1 MTLVN
6 IVVALLMLIGLIGAV
21 VPVLPGS
28 PLIVAG
34 ALLYA
39 IATDFTPVGV
49 GRLLTLTALAVAGA
63 LLSHVAGVVGV
74 RRAGGSRWAVVG
86 ALVGV
91 VVGIFTAPVGLLV
104 APVAGAIAGE
114 VLRTREL
121 GGSVRAGV
129 GALLGLVAGAVTHA
143 VIAVTMVALFIW
155 WVWRG

>member
-6 IVVALLMLIGLIGAV
+6 VVVALLMLIGLIGAV

-49 GRLLTLTALAVAGA
+49 GRLLILTALAVAGA
-63 LLSHVAGVVGV
+63 LLAHVAGVVGV
-74 RRAGGSRWAVVG
+74 RRAGGSRWAVLG

-121 GGSVRAGV
+121 SGSVRAGL

-143 VIAVTMVALFIW
+143 VIAVTMVALFVW